1 MGSLIFTIW
10 FLLGRLRN
18 LNKIQKDTTFYIIVL
33 YSVFKLSSALYTI
46 NPADA
51 ILNSIFW
58 FNVSLL
64 YLTISN
70 LNINKYSE
78 TLIKVIVLAGVI
90 NALVGNIQA
99 LAFIFFG
106 VKILN
111 IYGWLWPYGF
121 RVTGLSFD
129 ANHLAAFL
137 VLPIFL
143 SIQKIIG
150 AEKTYSKYL

>member
-1 MGSLIFTIW
+1 MDKIKKIFDRHYILLIYFLILVSPILDYRLIPFGPEINYIRIGSLIFTIW

-90 NALVGNIQA
+90 NALV
-99 LAFIFFG
+99 
-106 VKILN
+106 
-111 IYGWLWPYGF
+111 
-121 RVTGLSFD
+121 
-129 ANHLAAFL
+129 
-137 VLPIFL
+137 
-143 SIQKIIG
+143 
-150 AEKTYSKYL
+150 